1 MTALTFLK
9 DLDATKPR
17 WKKLPPTHPW
27 YWADRWVPAVCPI
40 PGVIDHRMCMFC
52 FGGTGERLSAVLGS
66 AFVEQQAAESTLVA
80 GSDLF
85 DTEQS
90 TVIIKYF
97 DNDDEAGFLNAL
109 QALAQRVPQAE
120 PEQTMLQ

>member
-1 MTALTFLK
+1 MHVL
-9 DLDATKPR
+9 
-17 WKKLPPTHPW
+17 
-27 YWADRWVPAVCPI
+27 
-40 PGVIDHRMCMFC
+40 

-85 DTEQS
+85 DTEQP